1 MAKKSNRNT
10 RRSRGMKKL
19 APAPMTMTFELGG
32 GGTSYID
39 LSAAASI
46 LNRRF
51 YRQGLNW
58 AVAGMT
64 IFANGTNKTVR
75 VATLQKNWATFN
87 AWKKGFA
94 LWREMN
100 DQVLDTE
107 PGVQGRYND
116 YKIFMDRSHMN
127 NFIDNGFQT
136 DVTVSATKTLLPVVA
151 SPADGSSIL
160 PSDTNKEWNYS
171 EYVIPTNGGSA
182 PPTIAHITMN
192 GGSNVAGSPPSVG
205 LISGYGLSRSRP
217 NVIEPNT
224 PVTSA
229 DTWMNALFNVGG
241 SDDELRDIIVDE
253 NDQAPYP
260 ISGDTSGQERYP
272 GGEVNLA
279 GLQLVSPPITS
290 AAGTDYSGR
299 TNING
304 FTAPCGLIY
313 LKNDG
318 AMTVQVHLVPGTHK
332 GYLAE
337 PMQDM

>member
-1 MAKKSNRNT
+1 
-10 RRSRGMKKL
+10 
-19 APAPMTMTFELGG
+19 
-32 GGTSYID
+32 
-39 LSAAASI
+39 
-46 LNRRF
+46 
-51 YRQGLNW
+51 
-58 AVAGMT
+58 
-64 IFANGTNKTVR
+64 
-75 VATLQKNWATFN
+75 
-87 AWKKGFA
+87 
-94 LWREMN
+94 
-100 DQVLDTE
+100 
-107 PGVQGRYND
+107 
-116 YKIFMDRSHMN
+116 
-127 NFIDNGFQT
+127 
-136 DVTVSATKTLLPVVA
+136 
-151 SPADGSSIL
+151 
-160 PSDTNKEWNYS
+160 
-171 EYVIPTNGGSA
+171 
-182 PPTIAHITMN
+182 MN